1 MVGDLTQILCALNA
15 TDGFSNMT
23 ERWPVAFSFWAK
35 PAELL
40 KQTPNSN
47 SRKLA
52 PARSKNCRLEMLFAA
67 AHQSVSVKVFGRRP
81 HDDGAARTGAG
92 VRKPPMEETAEGVAR
107 WRVRRYGDLAAV
119 ECEYNFCDMARTLR
133 MGENTFRRPCNFKEL
148 RAVKRAHITT
158 FALCAWWQPLYRIG
172 RTNIST

>member
-92 VRKPPMEETAEGVAR
+92 VRKPPMEMLWGGGEDIASIVADVNR
-107 WRVRRYGDLAAV
+107 WSA
-119 ECEYNFCDMARTLR
+119 
-133 MGENTFRRPCNFKEL
+133 PC
-148 RAVKRAHITT
+148 R
-158 FALCAWWQPLYRIG
+158 
-172 RTNIST
+172 S